1 MERPEKAVGTMENY
15 PIKSV
20 TFGGFDK
27 QDVVAYIE
35 RTAQAAAAAEQALRE
50 EGERLRGQAEEQ
62 AEEIAQLRRQLAE
75 MTEEKDALQSQLEQE
90 TAARQALEPL
100 RALEGEAARL
110 REELE
115 ALRPD
120 AEAYAQFRAR
130 IGAIECEA
138 RERAAHLEAETAV
151 RLRRTVD
158 TFRGQYLELMHTFE
172 GTAGHVT
179 AELRKVE
186 VNLTQLPR
194 AMDQAGRELNELAAL
209 LEKQGERA

>member
-1 MERPEKAVGTMENY
+1 MENY

-50 EGERLRGQAEEQ
+50 ESERLRDQMEKQ
-62 AEEIAQLRRQLAE
+62 TEEIGELRRQI
-75 MTEEKDALQSQLEQE
+75 EELSGQRDALRGQLEQE

-100 RALEGEAARL
+100 RALEEETACL
-110 REELE
+110 RQELE

-120 AEAYAQFRAR
+120 AEAYAQFRVR

-138 RERAAHLEAETAV
+138 RERAARLEAETAA

-158 TFRGQYLELMHTFE
+158 TFRSQYLTLMNTFE

-209 LEKQGERA
+209 LEKQEEHV